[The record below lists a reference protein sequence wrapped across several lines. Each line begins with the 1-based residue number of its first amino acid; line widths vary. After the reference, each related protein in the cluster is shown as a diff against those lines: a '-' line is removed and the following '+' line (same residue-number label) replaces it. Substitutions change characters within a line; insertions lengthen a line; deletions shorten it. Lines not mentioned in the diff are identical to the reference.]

1 VPLTKQ
7 ELWRAI
13 PECHNPVCIAIG
25 LVVLFYGKSPCKA
38 KVSQFQYPSLR
49 DQYVGGLHIPME
61 DLVVVDVVEAL
72 KDLLHHLLNLG
83 QGELHTDIAEQARQ
97 VVLAEVKDQ
106 VEGGFVSVVGPAD
119 LNQVDYVFVV
129 ELLKN
134 TNFPEGSDGE
144 AFLLILH
151 QDSLQRYNFLWVGFA
166 SCLKHLTKS
175 TLPNLSHLFILVCLL
190 GAVGEGILL

>member
-1 VPLTKQ
+1 
-7 ELWRAI
+7 
-13 PECHNPVCIAIG
+13 
-25 LVVLFYGKSPCKA
+25 
-38 KVSQFQYPSLR
+38 
-49 DQYVGGLHIPME
+49 ME

-119 LNQVDYVFVV
+119 LNQVDNVFVV

-134 TNFPEGSDGE
+134 TNFPNK
-144 AFLLILH
+144 
-151 QDSLQRYNFLWVGFA
+151 YNNV
-166 SCLKHLTKS
+166 S
-175 TLPNLSHLFILVCLL
+175 
-190 GAVGEGILL
+190 